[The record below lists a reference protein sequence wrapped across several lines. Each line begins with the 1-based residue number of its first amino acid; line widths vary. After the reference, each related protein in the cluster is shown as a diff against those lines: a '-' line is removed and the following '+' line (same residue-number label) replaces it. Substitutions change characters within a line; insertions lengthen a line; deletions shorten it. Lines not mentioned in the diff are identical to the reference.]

1 MKYKFPVVEI
11 FDSIEGEGKRTGY
24 LSTFIRFAGCNL
36 RCSYCDTAY
45 ALSADD
51 AAAEYTAD
59 ELAQIVQAK
68 PWSRVTLTGGEP
80 MLQPLQ
86 ELTERLCRFY
96 SHLYIACL
104 HQYNRQ
110 VVFESLRFAPMPHKI

>member
-24 LSTFIRFAGCNL
+24 MSTFIRFAGCNL

-51 AAAEYTAD
+51 VAAEYTAD
-59 ELAQIVQAK
+59 ELAQIVLDK
-68 PWSRVTLTGGEP
+68 PWSRATLTGGEP

-86 ELTERLCRFY
+86 ELTERLCRGGCEVNIETNGAVLLP
-96 SHLYIACL
+96 SHRPEGL
-104 HQYNRQ
+104 
-110 VVFESLRFAPMPHKI
+110 F